1 MDRQMPPNVSFLS
14 GRDTAPAYWMYN
26 ILWVPLIEG
35 HQTRGSFSVIEQW
48 MRKDSGA
55 LVPHVHN
62 FCDEWFYMIDGTIEF
77 TVSGEK
83 LPAKAGENVWVA
95 RGTVHSFVVTS
106 DVCHVLNG
114 YTPGGFE
121 QVIKH
126 LAKPAERRELP
137 PDTRFMSW
145 KPSSKPSASWTQTRS
160 SASRQFSIRG
170 RSMPQGC
177 NRAAA
182 SR

>member
-35 HQTRGSFSVIEQW
+35 HQTGGSFSVIEQW

-137 PDTRFMSW
+137 PDTLPPPDERTMRLIFNNY
-145 KPSSKPSASWTQTRS
+145 WTCEAGAGWEQT
-160 SASRQFSIRG
+160 IDDPRG
-170 RSMPQGC
+170 
-177 NRAAA
+177 
-182 SR
+182 

>member
-26 ILWVPLIEG
+26 ILWVPLIQG
-35 HQTRGSFSVIEQW
+35 HQTGGSFSVIEQW

-62 FCDEWFYMIDGTIEF
+62 FCDEWFHMIDGTIEF
-77 TVSGEK
+77 TVSAEK

-114 YTPGGFE
+114 YTPMTIQERASSRPRCFLTGSGISIGDATFPP
-121 QVIKH
+121 VR
-126 LAKPAERRELP
+126 LALTNLCAALARANPLSSPACR
-137 PDTRFMSW
+137 
-145 KPSSKPSASWTQTRS
+145 
-160 SASRQFSIRG
+160 
-170 RSMPQGC
+170 
-177 NRAAA
+177 
-182 SR
+182 